1 MTLPFPRVIVVSGE
15 GTEQGIG
22 PAGQQAVGVGSL
34 VYLGSQQIT
43 MSGSTVYS
51 LSVPS
56 GCTHMF
62 FSIGGTAGD
71 FIRMKFGSVS
81 PTQTAG
87 AKVVVGDYMD
97 MTDPL
102 TDYSSMIAGLRL
114 IRDSAATANVI
125 LDIEYFG
132 QQPL

>member
-22 PAGQQAVGVGSL
+22 PSGQQAVGVGSL

-51 LSVPS
+51 LTAPS

-62 FSIGGTAGD
+62 MSLGGTAGD
-71 FIRMKFGSVS
+71 FVRMKFGGVS
-81 PTQTAG
+81 PTQTVG
-87 AKVVVGDYMD
+87 AKVVVGDYID
-97 MTDPL
+97 LTDPL
-102 TDYSSMIAGLRL
+102 SDYSSLISGLRL
-114 IRDSAATANVI
+114 IRDTAAAANVI
-125 LDIEYFG
+125 LDVEYFG
-132 QQPL
+132 QNAL